1 MKKGDKLKCLED
13 IPNFL
18 GMSLFKKDHI
28 YEVLYVDNEDTTIQI
43 CLNHVSYTNEYKTFD
58 LQWVNEKFIKINL

>member
-28 YEVLYVDNEDTTIQI
+28 YEVLYVDNEDATIKI